1 MDDALSPN
9 LEAAFDIDRF
19 QSIGHELIDLLAD
32 HLRKCKEGA
41 NKVIDYRD
49 PEEEYSFWSSYEM
62 SSPKALFSDIIS
74 RTIHTH
80 HRRYIGHQVAAP
92 AYIPALSGLVSEL
105 LNAGMG
111 IYEMGAAATAIERVV
126 IEQFCQKIG
135 YENDEGDGFL
145 TSGGTLANLTALLA
159 ARAFLPSDRAGTD
172 IIIVSD
178 QAHFCI
184 DRAAKAMGMEPNQI
198 IKVETD
204 EQYSVNLSSLKSV
217 IESAIDKGDN
227 ILAVVGCACSTSTGS
242 YDDLLGL
249 GELCDVHNLWFH
261 VDGAHGGAAAW
272 SSKYM
277 ERVRGIH
284 LADSIII
291 DAHKMM
297 MTPALATAVLF
308 KRPSNSYKA
317 LAIKA
322 EYLWEQSAAEWYML
336 AKRTYETTKLMM
348 SIKIFS
354 LFQSHGH
361 QVIDDYVTRQYDL
374 AHYFATQLDSSSKLE
389 LAHLPMANIVC
400 FRYLSR
406 QVAELD
412 RCNMEIRRRLVERGE
427 FYIVQTVLSDQVYL
441 RITIMSPYTEKKDL
455 DQLIT
460 EVINLGQDVDTND
473 VG

>member
-1 MDDALSPN
+1 MDDAFSPS

-19 QSIGHELIDLLAD
+19 RSIGHELIDVLAD

-41 NKVIDYRD
+41 DKVIDYRD
-49 PEEEYSFWSSYEM
+49 PEEEYNFWSSYEM
-62 SSPKALFSDIIS
+62 SSPQALFSDIIS

-126 IEQFCQKIG
+126 IEEFCRKIG
-135 YENDEGDGFL
+135 YTNDEGDGFL

-159 ARAFLPSDRAGTD
+159 ARAYLPSDRAGTD

-184 DRAAKAMGMEPNQI
+184 DRAAKAMGMKSTQV
-198 IKVETD
+198 IKVQSD
-204 EQYSVNLSSLKSV
+204 EQYRVDLSALRAAIGLCVN
-217 IESAIDKGDN
+217 KGDN

-242 YDDLLGL
+242 YDDLVRI
-249 GELCDVHNLWFH
+249 GELCNLHNIWFH

-308 KRPSNSYKA
+308 KRPSDSYKA

-354 LFQSHGH
+354 LIQSHGH

-374 AHYFATQLDSSSKLE
+374 AHYFAAQVDSSPQLE
-389 LAHLPMANIVC
+389 LAHIPMANIVC

-406 QVAELD
+406 QVDDLD
-412 RCNMEIRRRLVERGE
+412 RCNMKIRSRLVERGG
-427 FYIVQTVLSDQVYL
+427 FYIVQTVLSEEVYL

-455 DQLIT
+455 DQLIS
-460 EVINLGQDVDTND
+460 EVIHLGHELDSDD
-473 VG
+473 AR